1 MWTLNL
7 NETRQLS
14 GSDEGRCL
22 DRQFLVNDRVWFR
35 FRENAGVTLANHCN
49 ACGRITKGSE
59 SFWSN
64 GPYPTQVG
72 DTAEIAIYQ
81 GCNPLPQDTY
91 RGLATRCS
99 EGRGG
104 LVFKIVDAITNCGTF
119 CGSK

>member
-1 MWTLNL
+1 M
-7 NETRQLS
+7 
-14 GSDEGRCL
+14 
-22 DRQFLVNDRVWFR
+22 
-35 FRENAGVTLANHCN
+35 
-49 ACGRITKGSE
+49 GSE

-91 RGLATRCS
+91 RGLATKCS